1 MDQTNLQWSLP
12 AALEFDRLDPVLD
25 DGARQLTKALSRT
38 NLKEQNLN
46 LVALEDAGHPEVS
59 GDLTAREAIHQAE
72 WVVQVAGSG
81 ASLACFL
88 RHYIDGK

>member
-1 MDQTNLQWSLP
+1 MDQTNLQWGLP
-12 AALEFDRLDPVLD
+12 AVLEFDRLDPVSD
-25 DGARQLTKALSRT
+25 GGARRLTKALSAP
-38 NLKEQNLN
+38 NLKEQKLN
-46 LVALEDAGHPEVS
+46 LVALADAGHPEGS
-59 GDLTAREAIHQAE
+59 GDLIAREAIRQAE